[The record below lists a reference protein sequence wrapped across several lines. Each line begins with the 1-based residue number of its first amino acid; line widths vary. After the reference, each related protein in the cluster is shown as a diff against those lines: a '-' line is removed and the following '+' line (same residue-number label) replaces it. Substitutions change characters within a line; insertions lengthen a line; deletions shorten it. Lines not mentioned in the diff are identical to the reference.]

1 MVFATIYLI
10 GFVCIL
16 IMVVLLRSI
25 PKRTLYGDE
34 MLGKING
41 FKNFIETAEKS
52 KIEELV
58 K

>member
-1 MVFATIYLI
+1 MYL
-10 GFVCIL
+10 
-16 IMVVLLRSI
+16 MVVLLRSI